1 MLSFGAR
8 DDGGST
14 EPLVP
19 MALGLA
25 YATAG
30 VGLVYGLAYSTTVRW
45 AFLAGAV
52 LLVPAS
58 ARVISAYRLRRRDVA
73 ALGGLVLLLV
83 PYVFYLQIDRHLEL
97 VASYV
102 LVAATTFAVPALAG
116 AAFGY
121 ETRRLPTARTGPDGY
136 LRGLSR
142 YVAVGV
148 APSMVTSGFVGS
160 ATIGTAGRLSRTEY
174 VLIYTVTGLLMT
186 AVAVCGASVGYTV
199 GYAIGRRGGAP
210 DR

>member
-1 MLSFGAR
+1 MLSFGAG
-8 DDGGST
+8 DNGGLT

-25 YATAG
+25 YATMG
-30 VGLVYGLAYSTTVRW
+30 VGLVYGLVYSTTVRW
-45 AFLAGAV
+45 AFLAGTV
-52 LLVPAS
+52 FLVPAS
-58 ARVISAYRLRRRDVA
+58 VRVVSAYRLRRRDVA

-83 PYVFYLQIDRHLEL
+83 PYVLYLQIDRHLEL
-97 VASYV
+97 VAPYV
-102 LVAATTFAVPALAG
+102 LVAATTFVVPALAG

-121 ETRRLPTARTGPDGY
+121 ETRRLLAVRTGPGGY

-160 ATIGTAGRLSRTEY
+160 AAIGTAGGLSRTDY

-186 AVAVCGASVGYTV
+186 AVAVSGALVGYTA
-199 GYAIGRRGGAP
+199 GYAVGRHGAAP
-210 DR
+210 D

>member
-1 MLSFGAR
+1 MLSFGAG
-8 DDGGST
+8 DDGGPT

-30 VGLVYGLAYSTTVRW
+30 VGLVYGLLAYSTTVRW
-45 AFLAGAV
+45 AFLAGTV

-58 ARVISAYRLRRRDVA
+58 LRVVSAYRLRRRDVA

-83 PYVFYLQIDRHLEL
+83 LYVLYLQIDRHLEL
-97 VASYV
+97 FPPYV
-102 LVAATTFAVPALAG
+102 LAAATFVVPVLAG

-121 ETRRLPTARTGPDGY
+121 ETRRLPAARTGPNGY

-148 APSMVTSGFVGS
+148 VPSMVTSGFVGS

-186 AVAVCGASVGYTV
+186 AVAVCGASVGYTA
-199 GYAIGRRGGAP
+199 GYAIGRRGGVP
-210 DR
+210 D